1 MLWII
6 HVCVLFLLL
15 VFFFSQWCRAWHTC
29 ITCDIYLCIII
40 SLYLWLIHERT
51 YLLLMS
57 YFEWTVTDI
66 YASWYHVNHSFM
78 HLYFNVLW
86 FIFSH
91 SIAMNIFILY
101 YQLCVSCNEPR
112 LHLTTKFVYAS
123 IHNVVSLSLN
133 KQLDFLVR

>member
-1 MLWII
+1 MNHTRLCAFF
-6 HVCVLFLLL
+6 VVS
-15 VFFFSQWCRAWHTC
+15 FFFSVSDAEHDILASR
-29 ITCDIYLCIII
+29 DIYLYIII

-51 YLLLMS
+51 YLSLMC
-57 YFEWTVTDI
+57 YFEWTVTEI

-112 LHLTTKFVYAS
+112 VNLTSKFVYAS